1 MIQKMFIQKLL
12 MLGVVAIFMTM
23 CVPPEQSDADTDAAE
38 FARLDSIRQVR
49 CPRIFSSAAEFY
61 KNRDWEATVRAYDEL
76 TDLGCDREEPQEV
89 YLYYAI
95 AYEYMGKYDSSEIV
109 LLKGLSLLK
118 DDIKLSSRLVYSYE
132 KQGKIAL
139 QINELEKLA
148 YDLAPED
155 PKIKIDLAKLYG
167 EQERYDDQIAILK
180 DLLELQP
187 NNEGAQSDLA
197 YAYDLSGRDP
207 LDVYKNR
214 FEKNPDNISY
224 GLDYADKLI
233 AADRP
238 DDAAD
243 VLEKV
248 VAEDPSSKIAL
259 RKLGQAYDIADKLFA
274 AAKTYERLFRLDPR
288 DFRMAVKIAE
298 VYVEN
303 QDYSSAYDWADKA
316 VDISGEGEAIGAK
329 GNVYYKGFQACR
341 SIDISTDVRIV
352 ATLAYQLFD
361 DAESKGYSRY
371 SRSKEWLKENEV
383 LFGKAQWFMM
393 DADVKNRGYIKADDE
408 CYKWVSER
416 LDKGKG
422 W

>member
-1 MIQKMFIQKLL
+1 MIEKMFIQKLL
-12 MLGVVAIFMTM
+12 MLGVMAIFMTM

-118 DDIKLSSRLVYSYE
+118 DDVKLSSRLVYSYE
-132 KQGKIAL
+132 KQGKIEL

-341 SIDISTDVRIV
+341 SIDISTDDRIV

>member
-238 DDAAD
+238 DAAAD

-341 SIDISTDVRIV
+341 SIDISTDDRIV

>member
-1 MIQKMFIQKLL
+1 MIQRIFIQKLL
-12 MLGVVAIFMTM
+12 FLGVAAVFMTM
-23 CVPPEQSDADTDAAE
+23 CVPPEQSDADANAAE
-38 FARLDSIRQVR
+38 LSRLDSIRKIR

-95 AYEYMGKYDSSEIV
+95 AYEYMGQYDSSELV
-109 LLKGLSLLK
+109 LLKGLTYLPNNIDLRK
-118 DDIKLSSRLVYSYE
+118 RLAFAYD
-132 KQGKIAL
+132 KQGKTDL
-139 QINELEKLA
+139 RMDELDRLSF
-148 YDLAPED
+148 LAPED
-155 PKIKIDLAKLYG
+155 VGIKSELAKLYF
-167 EQERYDDQIAILK
+167 EQKRYDDQIAVLK

-197 YAYDLSGRDP
+197 YAYELSGRDP

-214 FEKNPDNISY
+214 FDKNPDNISY

-238 DDAAD
+238 DEAAD
-243 VLEKV
+243 VLKQV
-248 VAEDPSSKIAL
+248 VDADPSSKIAL
-259 RKLGQAYDIADKLFA
+259 RKLGNAYDIADKLFA
-274 AAKTYERLFRLDPR
+274 AAKTYELLFRLDPR
-288 DFRMAVKIAE
+288 DFRVAVKIAE
-298 VYVEN
+298 VYLEN

-316 VDISGEGEAIGAK
+316 VNISGEGEAIGAK
-329 GNVYYKGFQACR
+329 GNVYYKSFQSCR
-341 SIDISTDVRIV
+341 SIDISTDDRVV

-361 DAESKGYSRY
+361 DAELKGYSRY

-393 DADVKNRGYIKADDE
+393 DANVKNRGFVKADGE